1 MNGTDQQ
8 VVTIGSWPR
17 LKHFD
22 RHWLL
27 LDRDGSVLLVA
38 SSTKL
43 RKHAIFRFTG
53 LGSGVRLVRMAT
65 GYLPSAP
72 VVDLAGY
79 GFIIRKNDN
88 SPTTLVRMR
97 ELGHGEALSSAA
109 IGAYL

>member
-1 MNGTDQQ
+1 MK
-8 VVTIGSWPR
+8 
-17 LKHFD
+17 LFD

-43 RKHAIFRFTG
+43 RKHAIFRFTAV
-53 LGSGVRLVRMAT
+53 GSGVRLVRIAA

-79 GFIIRKNDN
+79 GFIVRKNDN
-88 SPTTLVRMR
+88 SPPTLIRMR
-97 ELGHGEALSSAA
+97 ELGHGAAVSSAA
-109 IGAYL
+109 MGAYL